1 MGVTAADIL
10 ILERYVKLYQPRKV
24 VDLGAQNNFSSG
36 KLPAPYMSE
45 WWKAK
50 EVEYVCI
57 DLNRENGAL
66 VGDLA
71 KPFYLTDTILPDL
84 HPELNK
90 ELKFDFVMD
99 FGTSE
104 HVTES
109 GMDYINGEFS
119 WGAIYNCWKNKHN
132 LLRVGGI
139 MINENP
145 LTGNWPG
152 HGFNYYTEN
161 FYTGFCKMA
170 GYVEI
175 ESSLIPAMGNRVDGW
190 NLLSILRKYSDKF
203 PILEEFQ
210 TLDLRKN

>member
-1 MGVTAADIL
+1 MGITAVDIS
-10 ILERYVKLYQPRKV
+10 ILERHIKLYQPRKV

-50 EVEYVCI
+50 GVEYVCI
-57 DLNRENGAL
+57 DLNGENGAL

-71 KPFYLTDTILPDL
+71 KPFYLTNSILPDL
-84 HPELNK
+84 HPELNN

-109 GMDYINGEFS
+109 GMDYVNGEFS
-119 WGAIYNCWKNKHN
+119 WEAIYSCWKNKHN
-132 LLRVGGI
+132 LLRTGGI

-145 LTGNWPG
+145 ETGNWPG
-152 HGFNYYTEN
+152 HGFNYYTSE
-161 FYTGFCKMA
+161 FYTGLCKLA
-170 GYVEI
+170 GYTI
-175 ESSLIPAMGNRVDGW
+175 EDIKPIPAMGNDKDGW
-190 NLLSILRKYSDKF
+190 NILCVLHKYSDKF
-203 PILEEFQ
+203 PTLKEFQ